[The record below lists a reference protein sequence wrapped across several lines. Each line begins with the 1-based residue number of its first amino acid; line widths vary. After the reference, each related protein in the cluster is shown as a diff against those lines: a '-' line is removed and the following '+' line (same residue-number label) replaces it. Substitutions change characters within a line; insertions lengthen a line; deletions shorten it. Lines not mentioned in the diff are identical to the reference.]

1 MNAEGE
7 WFTSSTKDGR
17 IVGISSAKLIN
28 KEIGQIDG
36 FANSRFQNCWNQ
48 LMNEAIKWVSA
59 KGVKRIYSKIS
70 VEDEEKQA
78 KFSQKRIQKQ
88 NSVKSHSMII
98 VTGAPLLLFS
108 FNCPSSPHQLPVF
121 AEAKTDSKSYSRAK
135 SFH

>member
-78 KFSQKRIQKQ
+78 KFSQI
-88 NSVKSHSMII
+88 
-98 VTGAPLLLFS
+98 GFS
-108 FNCPSSPHQLPVF
+108 LSGKKGKFEYACREVDSLEF
-121 AEAKTDSKSYSRAK
+121 AMDVC
-135 SFH
+135 